1 MALFLYL
8 RNFTKLKK
16 SATLVFFSMNKRR
29 ENSIF
34 KTQLYTMMNLKQIL
48 TVAAC
53 TLLLVGCSGGKSGHA
68 NSKES
73 IIGKASP
80 TIENGLMTPEVL
92 HSFGKIGAV
101 QVSPN
106 NKEFLYHVTYVDIDA
121 NKGNTE
127 IFKMNVDGTE
137 KTQLTFTNQG
147 ESGAQW
153 IDGGNKIAFLRSH
166 EGARQLWVMNADGS
180 DAKCI
185 SNVEGGISGFTFS
198 PDETKVMYIKMVKSV
213 ETIAEL
219 HPDLPKASG
228 RVVDELMY
236 KHWDHWVE
244 EIPHTFYATIKDG
257 KLVDHVDLLQSEPYE
272 APLLPFGGTSDIA
285 WSADGKSIVYTSKKM
300 TGRAYAESTN
310 SDLYIYSLEDKTTEN
325 LTEGMMGYDT
335 NPLYSHS
342 GAHMAWLSMER
353 DGYEADKNR
362 LFVMDMATKEKTYL
376 TDAFDYD
383 VDAIIWGRDNKT
395 LVFSAV
401 VEAKGHIFSVDIDTK
416 EITRITSGNHNYAS
430 PALGADGLIVKRQSM
445 SQPAEIYSV
454 NISSGEATELSFENK
469 HILDQ
474 LTMGEVEERWITTT
488 DNKQML
494 TWVIYPPNFDA
505 SKKYPAILYCKG
517 GPQGAI
523 SQSWSYR
530 WNFQMMAANGYI
542 IVAPNRRGVSSFGGE
557 WVEQISGD
565 YGGQNMLDY
574 LSAIDKLAEEP
585 FIDEG
590 RLGCTGASYGGF
602 SAFWL
607 AGNHNNRF
615 KAFLSHAGI
624 FNLEAQYLETEELFF
639 ANWDMGGPYWDKSNA
654 IAQKTYATS
663 PHKFVDKWN
672 TPIMVTHG
680 DNDYR
685 ILSSQSMMAFNAA
698 KLKGLPARML
708 LFPDENHWVLKPQ
721 NGILFQ
727 REFVK
732 WFDKWLK

>member
-1 MALFLYL
+1 MAIAC
-8 RNFTKLKK
+8 T
-16 SATLVFFSMNKRR
+16 A
-29 ENSIF
+29 
-34 KTQLYTMMNLKQIL
+34 IL
-48 TVAAC
+48 TSSAIKAQ
-53 TLLLVGCSGGKSGHA
+53 TTSIQEH
-68 NSKES
+68 

-80 TIENGLMTPEVL
+80 TIQNGIMTPELL

-106 NKEFLYHVTYVDIDA
+106 KKELLYHVSYVDIEA
-121 NKGNTE
+121 NKSNTE
-127 IFKMNVDGTE
+127 IFKMNVDGSK
-137 KTQLTFTNQG
+137 KTQLTFTN
-147 ESGAQW
+147 ESEGSAQW
-153 IDGGNKIAFLRSH
+153 IDGGNKIAFLKTN
-166 EGARQLWVMNADGS
+166 EGSRQLWIMNANGS
-180 DAKCI
+180 HAMCI
-185 SNVEGGISGFTFS
+185 SNVEGGISSFIFS
-198 PDETKVMYIKMVKSV
+198 PDETKVMYIKKVKSV
-213 ETIAEL
+213 TSTAER
-219 HPDLPKASG
+219 HPDLPKATG
-228 RVVDELMY
+228 RLVNDMMY

-244 EIPHTFYATIKDG
+244 KVPHTFYATIVNG
-257 KLVDHVDLLQSEPYE
+257 ELANHVDLLEGQPYE
-272 APLLPFGGTSDIA
+272 APLLPFGGASDVS
-285 WSADGKSIVYTSKKM
+285 WSADSKYIVYTSKKL

-310 SDLYIYSLEDKTTEN
+310 SDLYIYSLQDKTTVN

-335 NPLYSHS
+335 NPLFSHN
-342 GAHMAWLSMER
+342 GASMAWLSMER

-376 TDAFDYD
+376 TENFDYD
-383 VDAIIWGRDNKT
+383 VDDFIWHTDNKT
-395 LVFSAV
+395 LIFSAI
-401 VEAKGHIFSVDIDTK
+401 VEAKGHIFSIDIDTK
-416 EITRITSGNHNYAS
+416 EITKITTGNYNYAS
-430 PALGADGLIVKRQSM
+430 PALTDDGLIVTRQSI
-445 SQPAEIYSV
+445 SQPAEIYAL
-454 NISSGEATELSFENK
+454 NINNGTATELSFENK

-474 LTMGEVEERWITTT
+474 LTMGKVEERWITTT
-488 DNKQML
+488 DHKKML

-505 SKKYPAILYCKG
+505 TKTYPAILYCKG

-530 WNFQMMAANGYI
+530 WNFQLMAANGYI

-574 LSAIDKLAEEP
+574 LSAIDTLAQEP
-585 FIDEG
+585 FVDENN
-590 RLGCTGASYGGF
+590 LGCTGASYGGF

-639 ANWDMGGPYWDKSNA
+639 ANWDMGGPYWDKTNSV
-654 IAQKTYATS
+654 AQKTYATS

-708 LFPDENHWVLKPQ
+708 LFPNENHWILQPQ

-727 REFVK
+727 REFAK
-732 WFDKWLK
+732 WFDEWLK

>member
-1 MALFLYL
+1 MAIAC
-8 RNFTKLKK
+8 T
-16 SATLVFFSMNKRR
+16 A
-29 ENSIF
+29 
-34 KTQLYTMMNLKQIL
+34 IL
-48 TVAAC
+48 TSSAIKAQ
-53 TLLLVGCSGGKSGHA
+53 TTSIQEH
-68 NSKES
+68 

-80 TIENGLMTPEVL
+80 TIQNGIMTPELL

-106 NKEFLYHVTYVDIDA
+106 KKELLYHVSYVDIEA
-121 NKGNTE
+121 NKSNTE
-127 IFKMNVDGTE
+127 IFKMNVDGSK
-137 KTQLTFTNQG
+137 KTQLTFTN
-147 ESGAQW
+147 ESEGSAQW
-153 IDGGNKIAFLRSH
+153 IDGGNKIAFLKTN
-166 EGARQLWVMNADGS
+166 EGSRQLWIMNANGS
-180 DAKCI
+180 HAMCI
-185 SNVEGGISGFTFS
+185 SNVEGGISSFIFS
-198 PDETKVMYIKMVKSV
+198 PDETKVMYIKKVKSV
-213 ETIAEL
+213 TSTAER
-219 HPDLPKASG
+219 HPDLPKATG
-228 RVVDELMY
+228 RLVNDMMY

-244 EIPHTFYATIKDG
+244 KVPHTFYATIVNG
-257 KLVDHVDLLQSEPYE
+257 ELANHVDLLEGQPYE
-272 APLLPFGGTSDIA
+272 APLLPFGGASDVS
-285 WSADGKSIVYTSKKM
+285 WSADSKYIVYTSKKL

-310 SDLYIYSLEDKTTEN
+310 SDLYIYSLQDKTTVN

-335 NPLYSHS
+335 NPLFSHN
-342 GAHMAWLSMER
+342 GASMAWLSMER

-376 TDAFDYD
+376 TENFDYD
-383 VDAIIWGRDNKT
+383 VDDFIWHTDNKT
-395 LVFSAV
+395 LIISAI
-401 VEAKGHIFSVDIDTK
+401 VEAKGHIFSIDIDTK
-416 EITRITSGNHNYAS
+416 EITKITTGNYNYAS
-430 PALGADGLIVKRQSM
+430 PALTDDGLIVTRQSI
-445 SQPAEIYSV
+445 SQPAEIYAL
-454 NISSGEATELSFENK
+454 NINNGTATELSFENK

-474 LTMGEVEERWITTT
+474 LTMGKVEERWITTA
-488 DNKQML
+488 DGKQML

-505 SKKYPAILYCKG
+505 TKTYPAILYCKG

-530 WNFQMMAANGYI
+530 WNFQLMAANGYI

-574 LSAIDKLAEEP
+574 LSAIDTLAQEP
-585 FIDEG
+585 FVDENN
-590 RLGCTGASYGGF
+590 LGCTGASYGGF

-639 ANWDMGGPYWDKSNA
+639 ANWDMGGPYWDKTNSV
-654 IAQKTYATS
+654 AQKTYATS

-708 LFPDENHWVLKPQ
+708 LFPNENHWILQPQ

-727 REFVK
+727 REFAK
-732 WFDKWLK
+732 WFDEWLK

>member
-1 MALFLYL
+1 MAIAC
-8 RNFTKLKK
+8 T
-16 SATLVFFSMNKRR
+16 A
-29 ENSIF
+29 
-34 KTQLYTMMNLKQIL
+34 IL
-48 TVAAC
+48 TSSAIKAQ
-53 TLLLVGCSGGKSGHA
+53 TTSIQEH
-68 NSKES
+68 

-80 TIENGLMTPEVL
+80 TIQNGIMTPELL

-106 NKEFLYHVTYVDIDA
+106 KKELLYHVSYVDIEA
-121 NKGNTE
+121 NKSNTE
-127 IFKMNVDGTE
+127 IFKMNVDGSK
-137 KTQLTFTNQG
+137 KTQLTFTN
-147 ESGAQW
+147 ESEGSAQW
-153 IDGGNKIAFLRSH
+153 IDGGNKIAFLKTN
-166 EGARQLWVMNADGS
+166 EGSRQLWIMNANGS
-180 DAKCI
+180 HAMCI
-185 SNVEGGISGFTFS
+185 SNVEGGISSFIFS
-198 PDETKVMYIKMVKSV
+198 PDETKVMYIKKVKSV
-213 ETIAEL
+213 TSTAER
-219 HPDLPKASG
+219 HPDLPKATG
-228 RVVDELMY
+228 RLVNDMMY

-244 EIPHTFYATIKDG
+244 KVPHTFYATIVNG
-257 KLVDHVDLLQSEPYE
+257 ELANHVDLLEGQPYE
-272 APLLPFGGTSDIA
+272 APLLPFGGASDVS
-285 WSADGKSIVYTSKKM
+285 WSADSKYIVYTSKKL

-310 SDLYIYSLEDKTTEN
+310 SDLYIYSLQDKTTVN

-335 NPLYSHS
+335 NPLFSHN
-342 GAHMAWLSMER
+342 GASMAWLSMER

-376 TDAFDYD
+376 TENFDYD
-383 VDAIIWGRDNKT
+383 VDDFIWHTDNKT
-395 LVFSAV
+395 LIFSAI
-401 VEAKGHIFSVDIDTK
+401 VEAKGHIFSIDIDTK
-416 EITRITSGNHNYAS
+416 EITKITTGNYNYAL
-430 PALGADGLIVKRQSM
+430 PALTDDGLIVTRQSI
-445 SQPAEIYSV
+445 SQPAEIYAL
-454 NISSGEATELSFENK
+454 NINNGTATELSFENK

-474 LTMGEVEERWITTT
+474 LTMGKVEERWITTA
-488 DNKQML
+488 DGKQML

-505 SKKYPAILYCKG
+505 TKTYPAILYCKG

-530 WNFQMMAANGYI
+530 WNFQLMAANGYI

-574 LSAIDKLAEEP
+574 LSAIDTLAQEP
-585 FIDEG
+585 FVDENN
-590 RLGCTGASYGGF
+590 LGCTGASYGGF

-639 ANWDMGGPYWDKSNA
+639 ANWDMGGPYWDKTNSV
-654 IAQKTYATS
+654 AQKTYATS

-708 LFPDENHWVLKPQ
+708 LFPNENHWILQPQ

-727 REFVK
+727 REFAK
-732 WFDKWLK
+732 WFDEWLK

>member
-1 MALFLYL
+1 MVTA
-8 RNFTKLKK
+8 
-16 SATLVFFSMNKRR
+16 S
-29 ENSIF
+29 
-34 KTQLYTMMNLKQIL
+34 
-48 TVAAC
+48 TV
-53 TLLLVGCSGGKSGHA
+53 LLASFGGVKAGDTD
-68 NSKES
+68 SKDA
-73 IIGKASP
+73 IIGKATP
-80 TIENGLMTPEVL
+80 TIKNGIMTPELL

-106 NKEFLYHVTYVDIDA
+106 KKELLYHVSYVDIEA
-121 NKGNTE
+121 NKSNTE
-127 IFKMNVDGTE
+127 IFKMNVDGSE
-137 KTQLTFTNQG
+137 KTQLTFTN
-147 ESGAQW
+147 ESEGSAQW
-153 IDGGNKIAFLRSH
+153 VDGGNKIAFLKSN
-166 EGARQLWVMNADGS
+166 EGTRQLWVMNADGS

-185 SNVEGGISGFTFS
+185 SDVEGGISGFTFS
-198 PDETKVMYIKMVKSV
+198 PDETKVMYIKKVKSV
-213 ETIAEL
+213 ETIAER
-219 HPDLPKASG
+219 HPDLPKATG
-228 RVVDELMY
+228 RVVDDLMY

-244 EIPHTFYATIKDG
+244 KVPHTFYATIENG
-257 KLVDHVDLLQSEPYE
+257 KLANHVDLLEGEPYE
-272 APLLPFGGTSDIA
+272 APLLPFGGASDVA
-285 WSADGKSIVYTSKKM
+285 WSADSKSIVYTSKKV
-300 TGRAYAESTN
+300 TGRAYAVSTN
-310 SDLYIYSLEDKTTEN
+310 SDLFSYSLENETTEN

-335 NPLYSHS
+335 NPLFSHD

-376 TDAFDYD
+376 TEAFDYD
-383 VDAIIWGRDNKT
+383 VDDFIWDRDNKT
-395 LVFSAV
+395 LFFSAI
-401 VEAKGHIFSVDIDTK
+401 VEAKGHIFSIDIDSK
-416 EITRITSGNHNYAS
+416 EIKAITSGDYNYAS
-430 PALGADGLIVKRQSM
+430 PALSDDGLIVKRQSI
-445 SQPAEIYSV
+445 SQPAEIYAL
-454 NISSGEATELSFENK
+454 NSSNGEATELSFENK

-474 LTMGEVEERWITTT
+474 LTMGKVEERWITTT

-530 WNFQMMAANGYI
+530 WNFQLMAANDYI

-585 FIDEG
+585 FVDEDK
-590 RLGCTGASYGGF
+590 LGCTGASYGGF

-607 AGNHNNRF
+607 AANHDNRF
-615 KAFLSHAGI
+615 KAFLAHAGI

-639 ANWDMGGPYWDKSNA
+639 ANWDMGGSYWDKSNA
-654 IAQKTYATS
+654 VAQKTYATS

-672 TPIMVTHG
+672 TPIMITHG
-680 DNDYR
+680 DKDYR
-685 ILSSQSMMAFNAA
+685 ILSSQGMMAFNAA

-708 LFPDENHWVLKPQ
+708 LFPDENHWVLQPQ

-727 REFVK
+727 REFAK
-732 WFDKWLK
+732 WFDEWLKD

>member
-1 MALFLYL
+1 MA
-8 RNFTKLKK
+8 T
-16 SATLVFFSMNKRR
+16 
-29 ENSIF
+29 
-34 KTQLYTMMNLKQIL
+34 
-48 TVAAC
+48 AC
-53 TLLLVGCSGGKSGHA
+53 TVLLTSSGLKPE
-68 NSKES
+68 NISKQEP
-73 IIGKASP
+73 IIGKATP
-80 TIENGLMTPEVL
+80 TIENGIMTPELL

-106 NKEFLYHVTYVDIDA
+106 KKELLYHVSYVDIEA
-121 NKGNTE
+121 NKSNTE
-127 IFKMNVDGTE
+127 IFKINVDGSE
-137 KTQLTFTNQG
+137 KTQLTFTN
-147 ESGAQW
+147 ESEGSAQW
-153 IDGGNKIAFLRSH
+153 IDGGNKIAFLKSN
-166 EGARQLWVMNADGS
+166 EGTRQLWVMNADGT

-185 SNVEGGISGFTFS
+185 SDVEGGISGFTFS
-198 PDETKVMYIKMVKSV
+198 PDETKVMYIKKVKSV
-213 ETIAEL
+213 ETIVER
-219 HPDLPKASG
+219 HPDLPKATG
-228 RVVDELMY
+228 RVVDDLMY

-244 EIPHTFYATIKDG
+244 KVPHTFYATIENG
-257 KLVDHVDLLQSEPYE
+257 KLVNHVDLLEGEPYE
-272 APLLPFGGTSDIA
+272 APLLPFGGTSDVA
-285 WSADGKSIVYTSKKM
+285 WSADSKSIVYTSKKV
-300 TGRAYAESTN
+300 TGRAYAVSTN
-310 SDLYIYSLEDKTTEN
+310 SDLYSYSLENKTTEN

-335 NPLYSHS
+335 NPLFSHD

-376 TDAFDYD
+376 TEAFDYD
-383 VDAIIWGRDNKT
+383 VDDFIWDRDNKT
-395 LVFSAV
+395 LFFSAI
-401 VEAKGHIFSVDIDTK
+401 VEAKGHIFSIDIDSK
-416 EITRITSGNHNYAS
+416 EIKAITSGDYNYAS
-430 PALGADGLIVKRQSM
+430 PALSDDGLIVKRQSI
-445 SQPAEIYSV
+445 SQPAEIYALTI
-454 NISSGEATELSFENK
+454 NNGEATEISFENK

-474 LTMGEVEERWITTT
+474 LTMGKVEERWITTT

-530 WNFQMMAANGYI
+530 WNFQLMAANDYI

-585 FIDEG
+585 FVDEDK
-590 RLGCTGASYGGF
+590 LGCTGASYGGF

-607 AGNHNNRF
+607 AANHDNRF
-615 KAFLSHAGI
+615 KAFLAHAGI

-639 ANWDMGGPYWDKSNA
+639 ANWDMGGSYWDKSNA
-654 IAQKTYATS
+654 VAQKTYATS

-672 TPIMVTHG
+672 TPIMITHG
-680 DNDYR
+680 DKDYR
-685 ILSSQSMMAFNAA
+685 ILSSQGMMAFNAA

-708 LFPDENHWVLKPQ
+708 LFPDENHWVLQPQ

-727 REFVK
+727 REFAK
-732 WFDKWLK
+732 WFDEWLKD

>member
-1 MALFLYL
+1 M
-8 RNFTKLKK
+8 KLK
-16 SATLVFFSMNKRR
+16 
-29 ENSIF
+29 
-34 KTQLYTMMNLKQIL
+34 QLFMAIACTAIL
-48 TVAAC
+48 TSSAIKAQ
-53 TLLLVGCSGGKSGHA
+53 TTSIQEH
-68 NSKES
+68 

-80 TIENGLMTPEVL
+80 TIQNGIMTPELL

-106 NKEFLYHVTYVDIDA
+106 KKELLYHVSYVDIEA
-121 NKGNTE
+121 NKSNTE
-127 IFKMNVDGTE
+127 IFKMNVDGSK
-137 KTQLTFTNQG
+137 KTQLTFTN
-147 ESGAQW
+147 ESEGSAQW
-153 IDGGNKIAFLRSH
+153 IDGGNKIAFLKTN
-166 EGARQLWVMNADGS
+166 EGSRQLWIMNANGS
-180 DAKCI
+180 HAMCI
-185 SNVEGGISGFTFS
+185 SNVEGGISSFIFS
-198 PDETKVMYIKMVKSV
+198 PDETKVMYIKKVKSV
-213 ETIAEL
+213 TSTAER
-219 HPDLPKASG
+219 HPDLPKATG
-228 RVVDELMY
+228 RLVNDMMY

-244 EIPHTFYATIKDG
+244 KVPHTFYATIVNG
-257 KLVDHVDLLQSEPYE
+257 ELANHVDLLEGQPYE
-272 APLLPFGGTSDIA
+272 APLLPFGGASDVS
-285 WSADGKSIVYTSKKM
+285 WSADSKYIVYTSKKL

-310 SDLYIYSLEDKTTEN
+310 SDLYIYSLQDKTTVN

-335 NPLYSHS
+335 NPLFSHN
-342 GAHMAWLSMER
+342 GASMAWLSMER

-376 TDAFDYD
+376 TENFDYD
-383 VDAIIWGRDNKT
+383 VDDFIWHTDNKT
-395 LVFSAV
+395 LIFSAI
-401 VEAKGHIFSVDIDTK
+401 VEAKGHIFSIDIDTK
-416 EITRITSGNHNYAS
+416 EITKITTGNYNYAS
-430 PALGADGLIVKRQSM
+430 PALTDDGLIVTRQSI
-445 SQPAEIYSV
+445 SQPAEIYAL
-454 NISSGEATELSFENK
+454 NINNGTATELSFENK

-474 LTMGEVEERWITTT
+474 LTMGKVEERWITTA
-488 DNKQML
+488 DGKQML

-505 SKKYPAILYCKG
+505 TKTYPAILYCKG

-530 WNFQMMAANGYI
+530 WNFQLMAANGYI

-574 LSAIDKLAEEP
+574 LSAIDTLAQEP
-585 FIDEG
+585 FVDENN
-590 RLGCTGASYGGF
+590 LGCTGASYGGF

-639 ANWDMGGPYWDKSNA
+639 ANWDMGGPYWDKTNSV
-654 IAQKTYATS
+654 AQKTYATS

-708 LFPDENHWVLKPQ
+708 LFPNENHWILQPQ

-727 REFVK
+727 REFAK
-732 WFDKWLK
+732 WFDEWLK

>member
-1 MALFLYL
+1 M
-8 RNFTKLKK
+8 KLK
-16 SATLVFFSMNKRR
+16 
-29 ENSIF
+29 
-34 KTQLYTMMNLKQIL
+34 QLFMAIACTAIL
-48 TVAAC
+48 TSSAIKAQ
-53 TLLLVGCSGGKSGHA
+53 TTSIQEH
-68 NSKES
+68 

-80 TIENGLMTPEVL
+80 TIQNGIMTPELL

-106 NKEFLYHVTYVDIDA
+106 KKELLYHVSYVDIEA
-121 NKGNTE
+121 NKSNTE
-127 IFKMNVDGTE
+127 IFKMNVDGSK
-137 KTQLTFTNQG
+137 KTQLTFTN
-147 ESGAQW
+147 ESEGSAQW
-153 IDGGNKIAFLRSH
+153 IDGGNKIAFLKTN
-166 EGARQLWVMNADGS
+166 EGSRQLWIMNANGS
-180 DAKCI
+180 HAMCI
-185 SNVEGGISGFTFS
+185 SNVEGGISSFIFS
-198 PDETKVMYIKMVKSV
+198 PDETKVMYIKKVKSV
-213 ETIAEL
+213 TSTAER
-219 HPDLPKASG
+219 HPDLPKATG
-228 RVVDELMY
+228 RLVNDMMY

-244 EIPHTFYATIKDG
+244 KVPHTFYATIVNG
-257 KLVDHVDLLQSEPYE
+257 ELANHVDLLEGQPYE
-272 APLLPFGGTSDIA
+272 APLLPFGGASDVS
-285 WSADGKSIVYTSKKM
+285 WSADSKYIVYTSKKL

-310 SDLYIYSLEDKTTEN
+310 SDLYLYSLQDKTTVN

-335 NPLYSHS
+335 NPLFSHN
-342 GAHMAWLSMER
+342 GASMAWLSMER

-376 TDAFDYD
+376 TENFDYD
-383 VDAIIWGRDNKT
+383 VDDFIWHTDNKT
-395 LVFSAV
+395 LIFSAI
-401 VEAKGHIFSVDIDTK
+401 VEAKGHIFSIDIDTK
-416 EITRITSGNHNYAS
+416 EITKITTGNYNYAS
-430 PALGADGLIVKRQSM
+430 PALTDDGLIVTRQSI
-445 SQPAEIYSV
+445 SQPAEIYAL
-454 NISSGEATELSFENK
+454 NINNGTATELSFENK

-474 LTMGEVEERWITTT
+474 LTMGKVEERWITTA
-488 DNKQML
+488 DGKQML

-505 SKKYPAILYCKG
+505 TKTYPAILYCKG

-530 WNFQMMAANGYI
+530 WNFQLMAANGYI

-574 LSAIDKLAEEP
+574 LSAIDTLAQEP
-585 FIDEG
+585 FVDENN
-590 RLGCTGASYGGF
+590 LGCTGASYGGF

-639 ANWDMGGPYWDKSNA
+639 ANWDMGGPYWDKTNSV
-654 IAQKTYATS
+654 AQKTYATS

-708 LFPDENHWVLKPQ
+708 LFPNENHWILQPQ

-727 REFVK
+727 REFAK
-732 WFDKWLK
+732 WFDEWLK